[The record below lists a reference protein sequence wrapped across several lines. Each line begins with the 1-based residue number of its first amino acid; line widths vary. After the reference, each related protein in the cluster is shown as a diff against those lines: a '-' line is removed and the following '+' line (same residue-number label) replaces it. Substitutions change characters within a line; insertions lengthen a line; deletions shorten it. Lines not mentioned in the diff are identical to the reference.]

1 MSVKISFVI
10 PSYNSAAW
18 LAQAVGSCLDQSVK
32 DIEVVVVD
40 DGSSDSTKDYLLWQE
55 KKDKRVVPVFNAK
68 NMGRSFSRN
77 LGNKV
82 AQADIICVLDADD
95 LALPN
100 RAKIT
105 LDAFGRGCEF
115 FYGSAV
121 TMDPCGRAMGELRAD
136 VFDKEKAL
144 ERKVNGITHSTVA
157 YTKRFAQRFPYREGE
172 ADRLGTD
179 DWAQQIEAAISG
191 VKFDFTPNILC
202 AYRLLESA
210 ITSNRD
216 PKEVAKFK
224 DTFLDSLKVLG
235 PS

>member
-1 MSVKISFVI
+1 MSVKCSFVI

-18 LAQAVGSCLDQSVK
+18 LAQAVESCLNQSVK
-32 DIEVVVVD
+32 DIEVVVVE
-40 DGSSDSTKDYLLWQE
+40 DGSTDSTKDYLLWQE
-55 KKDKRVVPVFNAK
+55 KQDKRVVPVFNPK
-68 NMGRSFSRN
+68 NLGRSASRN

-82 AQADIICVLDADD
+82 AQGEVICVLDADD

-105 LDAFGRGCEF
+105 LDAFGKGCEF

-121 TMDPCGRAMGELRAD
+121 TMDACGRALGELRAD

-144 ERKVNGITHSTVA
+144 ERKVNGIVHSSVA
-157 YTKRFAQRFPYREGE
+157 YSRRFAQRFPYREGE
-172 ADRLGTD
+172 ADRLGVD
-179 DWAQQIEAAISG
+179 DWGQQIEAAVSG
-191 VKFDFTPNILC
+191 IKFDFTPQIIC
-202 AYRLLESA
+202 AYRILESG
-210 ITSNRD
+210 ISSQRD